1 MAKFSKEL
9 SQAEHP
15 ESKAAFEKLT
25 LAFGEMLQ
33 RLFSF
38 PERVIWISFYS
49 PTLDWIESAS
59 TDVSSLMKIAVIF
72 MVWGFFGSLC

>member
-1 MAKFSKEL
+1 MAKFSEEL

-25 LAFGEMLQ
+25 LAFGETLQ

-38 PERVIWISFYS
+38 PERVI
-49 PTLDWIESAS
+49 
-59 TDVSSLMKIAVIF
+59 
-72 MVWGFFGSLC
+72 